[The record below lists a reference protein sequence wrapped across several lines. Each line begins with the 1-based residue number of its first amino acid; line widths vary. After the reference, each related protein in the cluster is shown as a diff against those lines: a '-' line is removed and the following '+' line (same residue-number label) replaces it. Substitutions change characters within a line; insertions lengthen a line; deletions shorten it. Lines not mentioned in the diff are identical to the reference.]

1 MASNFEFY
9 SPTRVI
15 FGKGTEQRV
24 GALVREYGGTRVL
37 IVYGGK
43 SAVRSGVLDR
53 AEKSLAEA
61 GISSWT
67 LGGVVPNP
75 HLDKVYEGIRI
86 GKENSIDFLL
96 AVGGGSVIDT
106 AKAIAYGLAEPE
118 KDVWELYEHTR
129 TARKCLPVASIL
141 TIAAA
146 GSETSNSS
154 VITRVDTHQKRAYN
168 DDISRPKFALMD
180 PELTKTLPDYQ
191 TESGCAD
198 IMMHTME
205 RYFTNGGNME
215 LTDALAEGLLRTVM
229 KNALIL
235 HTDPANYEARAE
247 VMWAGS
253 LSHNGLTGCGIAS
266 GDFMSHKLEHEM
278 GGMFDVTHGAGLAA
292 LWPSWARYVYKDC
305 LPRFVR
311 FARNVMGV
319 TTDGTDEEIALKGID
334 AMVDFYHRRADRRDG
349 PPLPRSL
356 RLRPRLGQKTQPRR
370 HDRHLPRRQP
380 LRKLF
385 PFRPAQDILLTLC
398 RAFRCRLCA
407 SSHFLAKKWKRDGK
421 NKSICLNS
429 KYKRSAP
436 LLHTEAEG
444 VRFSMS
450 AESFQQHK
458 TSFSYHK
465 FPSPFWEELSA
476 KQTERAIHP
485 YKE

>member
-168 DDISRPKFALMD
+168 DDISRPKFAIMD

-229 KNALIL
+229 KNAVIL

-334 AMVDFYHRRADRRDG
+334 AMVDFYHSIGMPASFHELCSSD
-349 PPLPRSL
+349 L
-356 RLRPRLGQKTQPRR
+356 
-370 HDRHLPRRQP
+370 DRHLPRRQP
-380 LRKLF
+380 LRNFFSSPPGTEYL
-385 PFRPAQDILLTLC
+385 
-398 RAFRCRLCA
+398 LCA
-407 SSHFLAKKWKRDGK
+407 GHFVVFCVLHLTFLAKKWKRDGQ

-458 TSFSYHK
+458 TSFFYHK

-476 KQTERAIHP
+476 KQTERAIHS